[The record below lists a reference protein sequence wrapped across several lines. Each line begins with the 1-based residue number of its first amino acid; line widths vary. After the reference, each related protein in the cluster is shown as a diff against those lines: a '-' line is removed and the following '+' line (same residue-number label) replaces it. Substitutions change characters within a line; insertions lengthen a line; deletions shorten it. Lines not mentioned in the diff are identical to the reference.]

1 MKIQLVGLGNVG
13 KELCELIEEKG
24 ELLNS
29 LGTNIVVVSISDSKG
44 TVVAENGLK
53 LKEVVNYKRL
63 GWQGF
68 SKYKSGY
75 GALDAIRDVE
85 SDVVVEL
92 TPSTPNGEP
101 GLSLIEAA
109 LKRRKHVVTSNKG
122 PLVVAYKNLV
132 KLAEENNVKLLYE
145 ATVAAHLPVF
155 CMLDSCFKADKLLA
169 VRAILNA
176 TTNFI
181 IGEMEAGKS
190 FQKAL
195 NEAIGAGWAEAHYS
209 DDVDG
214 IDAARKVVILAN
226 ALFEVDAK
234 LEDVKIKGI
243 QNIEAMIEE
252 ARGSNMKVKLIGEIV
267 KEKCKLKMSVAPQ
280 LVSLDDLFATVS
292 QGNMAAKFTFET
304 SQEVFVTAQFRSPKQ
319 TAFAVL
325 NDLTKVTL

>member
-1 MKIQLVGLGNVG
+1 VGIGNVG
-13 KELCELIEEKG
+13 KELCGLIEDKR

-29 LGTNIVVVSISDSKG
+29 LGMNIVVVSISDSKG
-44 TVVAENGLK
+44 TAIAQNGLK
-53 LKEVVNYKRL
+53 LKEIVNYKRL

-68 SKYKSGY
+68 SNYKSGY
-75 GALDAIRDVE
+75 RALDAIRDIE

-101 GLSLIEAA
+101 GLSIIQAA
-109 LKRRKHVVTSNKG
+109 LKKRKHVVTSNKG

-145 ATVAAHLPVF
+145 ATVAAHVPVF

-169 VRAILNA
+169 VRAIFNA

-181 IGEMEAGKS
+181 IGEMETGKS

-195 NEAIGAGWAEAHYS
+195 NEAIGAGWAEANYS

-226 ALFEVDAK
+226 TLFQADAK
-234 LEDVKIKGI
+234 LEDVKIEGI
-243 QNIEAMIEE
+243 RNIGPMIEK
-252 ARGSNMKVKLIGEIV
+252 ARVSNRKVKLICEILR
-267 KEKCKLKMSVAPQ
+267 EKGKLKMSVAPK
-280 LVSLDDLFATVS
+280 LVSLDDSFATVN

-304 SQEVFVTAQFRSPKQ
+304 SKEVFVTAQFTSPKQ
-319 TAFAVL
+319 TACAVL
-325 NDLTKVTL
+325 NDLTKIAL

>member
-1 MKIQLVGLGNVG
+1 LKIQLVGLGNVG
-13 KELCELIEEKG
+13 KELCELIEEKR

-44 TVVAENGLK
+44 TAVAQNGLK

-68 SKYKSGY
+68 RNYKSGY

-85 SDVVVEL
+85 SDVVIEL
-92 TPSTPNGEP
+92 TSSTPNGEP
-101 GLSLIEAA
+101 GLSIIEAA
-109 LKRRKHVVTSNKG
+109 LKKRKHVVTSNKG
-122 PLVVAYKNLV
+122 PLVVAYKNLI
-132 KLAEENNVKLLYE
+132 KLAEKNNVKLLYE

-155 CMLDSCFKADKLLA
+155 CMLDSCFKADKLLT
-169 VRAILNA
+169 VQAILNA

-195 NEAIGAGWAEAHYS
+195 NEAIGAGWAEANYS

-226 ALFEVDAK
+226 ALFEADAK
-234 LEDVKIKGI
+234 LEDVKIEGI
-243 QNIEAMIEE
+243 RNVGPMIEE
-252 ARGSNMKVKLIGEIV
+252 ARVSNRKVKLICEIL
-267 KEKCKLKMSVAPQ
+267 KEKGRLKMSVAPK
-280 LVSLDDLFATVS
+280 LVSLDDSFATVNH
-292 QGNMAAKFTFET
+292 GNMAAKFRFET
-304 SQEVFVTAQFRSPKQ
+304 SKEVFVTAHFTSPKQ
-319 TAFAVL
+319 TAYAVL
-325 NDLTKVTL
+325 NDLTKIAL